1 MTWFGNSDE
10 IPMIHRENPRMGK
23 LTFQDRLTINRGIM
37 DGPNG
42 PIEDMML
49 GEYTDS
55 DREMMANH
63 RVNTGK
69 NYVSAGVHRL
79 GQTSVLVG
87 IFSLVWINTYRQS
100 KAMRR

>member
-23 LTFQDRLTINRGIM
+23 LTFQDRLTLNRGIM

-49 GEYTDS
+49 GEYTEE
-55 DREMMANH
+55 DRSRDIDNNFSEMSGHFIAWGFGLAGLLVINH
-63 RVNTGK
+63 KLNK
-69 NYVSAGVHRL
+69 IA
-79 GQTSVLVG
+79 
-87 IFSLVWINTYRQS
+87 
-100 KAMRR
+100 RRR

>member
-55 DREMMANH
+55 DREMM
-63 RVNTGK
+63 T
-69 NYVSAGVHRL
+69 NYRIKAGREYDNAGMHRL
-79 GQTSVLVG
+79 AQTGILLWIGVLV
-87 IFSLVWINTYRQS
+87 WTNTYRQS
-100 KAMRR
+100 KAMGR

>member
-42 PIEDMML
+42 PIEDMMF
-49 GEYTDS
+49 GEYTEE
-55 DREMMANH
+55 DRSQQDW
-63 RVNTGK
+63 NTS
-69 NYVSAGVHRL
+69 NLNLQTAL
-79 GQTSVLVG
+79 GIGTFVLVG
-87 IFSLVWINTYRQS
+87 AIVMGYPRARW
-100 KAMRR
+100 RR